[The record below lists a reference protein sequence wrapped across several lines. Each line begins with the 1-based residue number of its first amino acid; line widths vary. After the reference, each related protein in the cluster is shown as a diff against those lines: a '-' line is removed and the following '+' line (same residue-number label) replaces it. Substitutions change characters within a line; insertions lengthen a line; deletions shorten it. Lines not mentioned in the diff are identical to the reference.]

1 MSIKEKILKWW
12 YLNFRNPVI
21 RKGKTEALS
30 WRFRRFWFEAST
42 ASGNWKARWTAAEA
56 PYGYLLAGETD
67 ENIIGFL
74 QIMYSLGMLL
84 TQDQGLANDVA
95 KAINK
100 YSKRLEKKAASEV
113 VEDEME
119 EKIALETEKQI
130 QEHVELPKKE
140 RRKLER
146 DINGRF
152 KKAVAQSLKEKEA

>member
-1 MSIKEKILKWW
+1 MSIKEKLLKFWW
-12 YLNFRNPVI
+12 FRFRNPVI
-21 RKGKTEALS
+21 REGKTEAFS

-42 ASGNWKARWTAAEA
+42 ASGNWKAKWTAAEA

-74 QIMYSLGMLL
+74 QFMYSLGMLL

-100 YSKRLEKKAASEV
+100 YQKRLEKKAASGV
-113 VEDEME
+113 VEDETE

-130 QEHVELPKKE
+130 QDHIELPRKE
-140 RRKLER
+140 RKKVER

-152 KKAVAQSLKEKEA
+152 RKAVREAAKNES